1 MVISMRQFVLV
12 VFACAIGGQACEAAN
27 TARGEKPT
35 AQAIATAMPVFVQD
49 VHPDAIDAVKV
60 VDAFSKAIKAAKIP
74 EAGALLDP
82 SVLILESGGS
92 ERSRDDYLREHAL
105 ADAAFLQSAQ
115 QQLRFRRARASGE
128 LAWVATES
136 LITSGKEGAKRT
148 VRSTETMVLQ
158 EHEGRWTIVHIH
170 WSSGSQ

>member
-1 MVISMRQFVLV
+1 MPTSMSLVLA
-12 VFACAIGGQACEAAN
+12 FALACGFGAPAFGAAESADSEHAGGQSL
-27 TARGEKPT
+27 
-35 AQAIATAMPVFVQD
+35 ATAMPVFVQD
-49 VHPDAIDAVKV
+49 VPPAAVDAVKV
-60 VDAFSKAIKAAKIP
+60 VDAFSKAIKTAKIA

-82 SVLILESGGS
+82 AVLILESGGS
-92 ERSRDDYLREHAL
+92 ERSRDEYLREHAP

-136 LITSGKEGAKRT
+136 LITSGKAEAKRT
-148 VRSTETMVLQ
+148 VRSTETMVLRK
-158 EHEGRWTIVHIH
+158 HEGRWTIVHIH